1 MGQLQK
7 HERDNMLSLRRASF
21 LPLILLL
28 TAGLQAKQ
36 PTESSISRQLDK
48 LRSLSAADR
57 PAATLQI
64 ATDIRTLP
72 PGMEKLKLADG
83 LSHLATEADP
93 SQQLLQAVATTL
105 SQALSEHPLPEKK
118 DQLAMPYMDL
128 ARYVRYENVTV
139 DLKDPSLD
147 HAEKILADNDAA
159 LDNVD
164 FTLKDMHGKKVTL
177 SQLRGKIVLVNFWA
191 TWCPPCRAEM
201 PALDAIYTQLRSQG
215 VVVLS
220 ITSENGFKVTQ
231 FLALTHYH
239 PPVLLDDGGKVFK
252 EFHVMIIP
260 KSFVFD
266 REGKLAAQS
275 MDQCS
280 LNQFLAMVRKADLQ
294 H

>member
-1 MGQLQK
+1 
-7 HERDNMLSLRRASF
+7 MLPLRSASF
-21 LPLILLL
+21 LALILFL

-36 PTESSISRQLDK
+36 PTEYSITQQLDK
-48 LRSLSAADR
+48 LQSLSGAESVT
-57 PAATLQI
+57 ATLQI

-72 PGMEKLKLADG
+72 SGMEKVKLADT
-83 LSHLATEADP
+83 LSHMATGSDP
-93 SQQLLQAVATTL
+93 SPQLLQAVATTL

-118 DQLAMPYMDL
+118 EQPALPYMEL
-128 ARYVRYENVTV
+128 AGYVRYENVTV

-147 HAEKILADNDAA
+147 HAEKILADNDAS

-164 FTLKDMHGKKVTL
+164 FTLKDMHGKKVSL

-201 PALDAIYTQLRSQG
+201 PALNAIYTRLQSQG

-220 ITSENGFKVTQ
+220 ITSENGFKVAQ
-231 FLALTHYH
+231 LLAPTSYQ
-239 PPVLLDDGGKVFK
+239 PPVLLDQGGKVFK
-252 EFHVMIIP
+252 EFHVTTIP
-260 KSFVFD
+260 KTFAFD

-275 MDQCS
+275 MNGSS
-280 LNQFLAMVRKADLQ
+280 LSQLLAMVRKADLQ